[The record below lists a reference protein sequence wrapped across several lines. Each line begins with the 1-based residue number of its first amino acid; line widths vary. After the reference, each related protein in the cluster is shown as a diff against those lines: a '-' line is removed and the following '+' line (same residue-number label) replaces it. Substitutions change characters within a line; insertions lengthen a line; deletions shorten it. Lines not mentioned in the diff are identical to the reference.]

1 MARSLR
7 GECLALL
14 GLLRALF
21 LACRW
26 TPAYGRPIAYG
37 GLPYG
42 CVLTGQRERPS
53 SPVSL
58 LTRVLIISWES
69 PHLHDLI
76 LIWLAPKV
84 PICKYH
90 HTRSYVL
97 QHRDLVSDTIQSRA
111 TRNSADLACFSISKN
126 LAIRMGLCAE

>member
-1 MARSLR
+1 MPCLVGFAESSLP
-7 GECLALL
+7 GLQMDTCLWMTNCLWRAALWL
-14 GLLRALF
+14 CPHRAEK
-21 LACRW
+21 
-26 TPAYGRPIAYG
+26 
-37 GLPYG
+37 
-42 CVLTGQRERPS
+42 ERPS

-76 LIWLAPKV
+76 LIWLAPKG

-111 TRNSADLACFSISKN
+111 TRNSADLACFSISKT